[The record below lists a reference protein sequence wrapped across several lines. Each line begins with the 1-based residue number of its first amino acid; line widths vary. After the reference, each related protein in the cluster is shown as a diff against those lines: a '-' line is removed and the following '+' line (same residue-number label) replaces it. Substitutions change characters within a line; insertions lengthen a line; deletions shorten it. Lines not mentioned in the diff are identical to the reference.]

1 MKFMKIESLKIEK
14 CIIYLLAK
22 MLTYLKPILLFI
34 IYVHS
39 VSISAQES
47 NDRLYIN
54 VFDEIFD
61 IEINQFPDKEYLKAI
76 YEINYNDRGIIDTV
90 ENNMLH
96 LFDEFDEYHMI
107 LPSQDSFLEMQ
118 ENKTD
123 FKFLLVA
130 GSYSDSLF
138 EGIFTLTFE
147 FPMDTVLKSS
157 GSTTFL
163 VDKDRF
169 KYNFNIRKLTPDTVL
184 MNVSTTD
191 QSVWASLGSSNNAR
205 FRISGNVIRIDNI
218 LKKQIRNTVK
228 IIESNLPKINEDKE
242 ETVQTY
248 LISWD
253 TNLPR
258 KPIIQVMPSNVLNIE
273 GSITVQFEVNP
284 NGTIGIIKR
293 LHDMKP
299 EFEIEIFKALRGW
312 RFEKLPLDKKQ
323 ISQSGSITFYFVRE

>member
-1 MKFMKIESLKIEK
+1 MLK
-14 CIIYLLAK
+14 
-22 MLTYLKPILLFI
+22 YLKLVLILIAYF
-34 IYVHS
+34 HP

-47 NDRLYIN
+47 NDRFYIN
-54 VFDEIFD
+54 FFNNIFD

-76 YEINYNDRGIIDTV
+76 YEINYKDRGIIDTV
-90 ENNMLH
+90 RDNMLH

-107 LPSQDSFLEMQ
+107 LPSKDIFLETQ

-130 GSYSDSLF
+130 GDYSDSLF
-138 EGIFTLTFE
+138 QGIFTLTFE
-147 FPMDTVLKSS
+147 FPMDTVIKSS

-163 VDKDRF
+163 TDEDRF
-169 KYNFNIRKLTPDTVL
+169 KYNFNLRRLTADTVL

-191 QSVWASLGSSNNAR
+191 QFVWASLGSSNNAR
-205 FRISGNVIRIDNI
+205 FRINGKVIRIDNT
-218 LKKQIRNTVK
+218 LKKQIKSTVK
-228 IIESNLPKINEDKE
+228 IIESNLPKTNDDKKE
-242 ETVQTY
+242 AIQTY

-258 KPIIQVMPSNVLNIE
+258 KPLKQVMPSNVLNIE
-273 GSITVQFEVNP
+273 GSITVKFEVNP

-299 EFEIEIFKALRGW
+299 EFENEIFKALRGW
-312 RFEKLPLDKKQ
+312 RFEKLPPEKKQ
-323 ISQSGSITFYFVRE
+323 VAQSGSITFYFVSE

>member
-1 MKFMKIESLKIEK
+1 MLKYFKFV
-14 CIIYLLAK
+14 
-22 MLTYLKPILLFI
+22 LLFI
-34 IYVHS
+34 ACFHS

-47 NDRLYIN
+47 NDRFYIN
-54 VFDEIFD
+54 FFNNIFD
-61 IEINQFPDKEYLKAI
+61 IEISELPDKEYLKAI
-76 YEINYNDRGIIDTV
+76 YEINYKDRGIIDTV
-90 ENNMLH
+90 RNNMLH

-107 LPSQDSFLEMQ
+107 LPSKDTFLETQ
-118 ENKTD
+118 ENETD
-123 FKFLLVA
+123 FKFLLAA
-130 GSYSDSLF
+130 GDYSDSLF
-138 EGIFTLTFE
+138 QGIFTLTFE
-147 FPMDTVLKSS
+147 FPMDTVIKSS

-163 VDKDRF
+163 VDENRF
-169 KYNFNIRKLTPDTVL
+169 KYNFNLRKLTADSVL

-191 QSVWASLGSSNNAR
+191 QFIWASLGSSNNAR
-205 FRISGNVIRIDNI
+205 FRINGKVIRIDNT
-218 LKKQIRNTVK
+218 LKKQIKNTIK
-228 IIESNLPKINEDKE
+228 IIESNLPKTNDDKKE
-242 ETVQTY
+242 AIQTY

-258 KPIIQVMPSNVLNIE
+258 KPLKQVMPSNVLNIE
-273 GSITVQFEVNP
+273 GSITVKFEVNP